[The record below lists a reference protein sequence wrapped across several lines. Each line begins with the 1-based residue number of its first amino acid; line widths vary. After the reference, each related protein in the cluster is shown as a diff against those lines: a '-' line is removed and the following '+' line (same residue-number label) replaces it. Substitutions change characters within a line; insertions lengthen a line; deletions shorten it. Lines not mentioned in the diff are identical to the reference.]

1 MDTYA
6 QIKEKIK
13 QIAGGKSAYF
23 HIAEVSEVKGDVC
36 DVVVGEKLKLTG
48 VRLRSVINKEDS
60 KLIITPK
67 KDSKVV
73 VADLSGGN
81 LSEMVVIAY
90 SEVEKVEAVTNNIK
104 VINPD
109 ESLTVEIDGQA
120 KKVDIKNNDV
130 SLKDLMQ
137 SIADIINQLTLATP
151 AGPSGTPLPPT
162 VDAVAQFIIDFEKLL
177 K

>member
-23 HIAEVSEVKGDVC
+23 YIAEVSAVNGDVC
-36 DVVVGEKLKLTG
+36 DVIIGEKLKLTG
-48 VRLRSVINKEDS
+48 VRLRSVINQKDS

-73 VADLSGGN
+73 IADLSGGS

-90 SEVEKVEAVTNNIK
+90 SEVEKIEAVTNNIK
-104 VINPD
+104 VTNPD
-109 ESLTVEIDGQA
+109 ESLTVEIDGSA
-120 KKVDIKNNDV
+120 KKVDVKNNDV
-130 SLKDLMQ
+130 SLKDLFQ
-137 SIADIINQLTLATP
+137 ALADIINQLTLQTP
-151 AGPSGTPLPPT
+151 AGPTTVPLPPT
-162 VDAVAQFIIDFEKLL
+162 LEAVAQFIIDFNKLL